1 MQLCGTIG
9 DEDLYKEI
17 LYFFEDRMAPAVLDL
32 HKGSSSI
39 VPTWLIDLCTE
50 LIKLET
56 HEVRNHTSHLCVQ
69 WFSSH
74 LCVQWF

>member
-17 LYFFEDRMAPAVLDL
+17 LHFFEDRMAPAVLDR

-39 VPTWLIDLCTE
+39 VATWLIDLCTE

-56 HEVRNHTSHLCVQ
+56 HEVRNHTSHLCV
-69 WFSSH
+69 
-74 LCVQWF
+74 